1 MARLMTG
8 VSASNPT
15 REIEACI
22 ERCLPLAGD
31 DPTYREIVAKSKK
44 KALYELAKLKR
55 SNGLELS
62 DGHAGEIRMM
72 DELWPDL
79 GKE

>member
-1 MARLMTG
+1 MCKLQTG
-8 VSASNPT
+8 ISAANST

-22 ERCLPLAGD
+22 ERCLPLAGN
-31 DPTYREIVAKSKK
+31 DPTYRELVAQSKK
-44 KALYELAKLKR
+44 RALYELAKLKR
-55 SNGLELS
+55 AMGLKLS
-62 DGHAGEIRMM
+62 EGHISEIRMM